1 MSALNRKFFSGDT
14 LQQALVQAANQ
25 FHLDPEEIAY
35 RIVDKRHGFL
45 KARRKV
51 MIEVDGSA
59 PRRPEEEATPPPMF
73 PVPGAARPGLADGRP
88 DLRGAIPRG
97 TQPDENVGNV
107 AERPARAARP
117 ERPERS
123 DRGGRPD
130 RGRRSDRPG
139 ERSGRSGRGER
150 FDRGDRPRRNDRP
163 ERTGPPRER
172 RDAGEALVVL
182 PERPQ
187 SIGDRYPRAEG
198 PGEIAA
204 RKAIGVLLEV
214 CDLEL
219 QPEVY
224 QAEDHLIVDLQGPDA
239 ERCFE
244 DQGELL
250 GAIEYLLPRL
260 VRGVAGETFP
270 VRVDC
275 DNFHQIREEQLRT
288 LAQRMAAEVRSRN
301 QPRTLEPMNPADRR
315 IVHVTL
321 ADDPG
326 VTTESLG
333 EGYFKRVTIRPA

>member
-35 RIVDKRHGFL
+35 RVVDKRHGFL
-45 KARRKV
+45 KTRRKV

-59 PRRPEEEATPPPMF
+59 PRRPDEEATPPPMF
-73 PVPGAARPGLADGRP
+73 PVPGASRPEDRR
-88 DLRGAIPRG
+88 DLRGAIPLGAPR
-97 TQPDENVGNV
+97 EGNV
-107 AERPARAARP
+107 AERPPRP
-117 ERPERS
+117 ERPDGPPPAGRSDRSGRPPRRERS
-123 DRGGRPD
+123 DRP
-130 RGRRSDRPG
+130 
-139 ERSGRSGRGER
+139 
-150 FDRGDRPRRNDRP
+150 DRPRHERP
-163 ERTGPPRER
+163 ERAAIPRQRSTE
-172 RDAGEALVVL
+172 ESLVVL

-187 SIGDRYPRAEG
+187 SVGDRYPRAEG

-204 RKAIGVLLEV
+204 RKAIGVILEV

-288 LAQRMAAEVRSRN
+288 LAQRMAAEVRSRK

-321 ADDPG
+321 TDDPN

-333 EGYFKRVTIRPA
+333 EGYFKRVTIKPA

>member
-59 PRRPEEEATPPPMF
+59 PRRPDEEATPPPMF
-73 PVPGAARPGLADGRP
+73 PVPGAARPAHPEGRP
-88 DLRGAIPRG
+88 DLRGAIPLG
-97 TQPDENVGNV
+97 AHSEENVGNV
-107 AERPARAARP
+107 AERPARP

-123 DRGGRPD
+123 DRGGR
-130 RGRRSDRPG
+130 SDRSSDRSRGPRG
-139 ERSGRSGRGER
+139 GHSGRSGRGER
-150 FDRGDRPRRNDRP
+150 FDRGERPRRNDRP
-163 ERTGPPRER
+163 ERSGLPRER
-172 RDAGEALVVL
+172 AEGNALVVL

-204 RKAIGVLLEV
+204 RKAIGVILEV

-244 DQGELL
+244 DQGEIL

-288 LAQRMAAEVRSRN
+288 LAQRMAAEVRSRS
-301 QPRTLEPMNPADRR
+301 QPRTLEPMNPSDRR

>member
-1 MSALNRKFFSGDT
+1 MSSLNRKFFSGDT

-45 KARRKV
+45 KTRRKV

-59 PRRPEEEATPPPMF
+59 PRRPEEEATPQVFSIPA
-73 PVPGAARPGLADGRP
+73 VPRPEERLEPRAARPTAGPTEEGAPRP
-88 DLRGAIPRG
+88 R
-97 TQPDENVGNV
+97 
-107 AERPARAARP
+107 RP
-117 ERPERS
+117 ERPERQT
-123 DRGGRPD
+123 
-130 RGRRSDRPG
+130 
-139 ERSGRSGRGER
+139 R
-150 FDRGDRPRRNDRP
+150 FERP
-163 ERTGPPRER
+163 ERPRGAER
-172 RDAGEALVVL
+172 QERPAPRSEDGEGSLVVL
-182 PERPQ
+182 PEQPK

-204 RKAIGVLLEV
+204 RKAIGVILEV

-250 GAIEYLLPRL
+250 GAIEYLLPRV
-260 VRGVAGETFP
+260 VRGVAGEIFP

-288 LAQRMAAEVRSRN
+288 LAQRMAAEVRSRK

-321 ADDPG
+321 TDDPG

-333 EGYFKRVTIRPA
+333 EGYFKRVTIRPV